1 MSDSRSGPQLPDEA
15 APHQALARLR
25 AQIEQID
32 ELLVKLVARRM
43 QLARDTGVIKRAAAL
58 PAVDAGREQ
67 AVLQR
72 VGELALAEGVS
83 DADVRRLFALVIE
96 MARAAQTESD

>member
-1 MSDSRSGPQLPDEA
+1 MNDSRAGTDSPDEA
-15 APHQALARLR
+15 ALNEALGRLR

-32 ELLVKLVARRM
+32 ELIVRLVARRV

-58 PAVDAGREQ
+58 PAVDPDREQ

-72 VGELALAEGVS
+72 VGELARADGVS
-83 DADVRRLFALVIE
+83 DADMRRLFALVIE
-96 MARAAQTESD
+96 MARAAQAESG